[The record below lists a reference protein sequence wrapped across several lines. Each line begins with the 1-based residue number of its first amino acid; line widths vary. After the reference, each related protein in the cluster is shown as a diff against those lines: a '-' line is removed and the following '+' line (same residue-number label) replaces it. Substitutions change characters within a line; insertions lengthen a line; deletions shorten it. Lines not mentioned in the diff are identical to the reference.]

1 MKAGEKMASKESCIA
16 VFDSGVGG
24 ISVLRELVK
33 SMPQEKFLYFGDSA
47 NAPYGEKSAEAVR
60 ELTEQAAQMLLAR
73 DAKALVV
80 ACNTATAAAI
90 THLRERYPDTI
101 IIGIEPALKPATD
114 RYPTGRIGIMATQV
128 TLQEEKLAHQ
138 LERFPEAR
146 VERIPA
152 TGLVELI
159 ESGVTEGE
167 QVEALL
173 RKILA
178 PYVGKLDALVLGCT
192 HYPFVKPT
200 IAKILGEETEL
211 FDGGEGTARH
221 TQKLLEQAGLLRD
234 GDGSV
239 TIENSLGTADI
250 LAFSCRLLEENL

>member
-1 MKAGEKMASKESCIA
+1 MATGDSYIA

-24 ISVLRELVK
+24 ISVLQELVK
-33 SMPQEKFLYFGDSA
+33 CMPQEKFLYFGDSA
-47 NAPYGEKSAEAVR
+47 NAPYGEKSADRVR
-60 ELTEQAAQMLLAR
+60 QLTLQAADMLLRR
-73 DAKALVV
+73 DMKALVV

-90 THLRERYPDTI
+90 TLLRERYPDTI
-101 IIGIEPALKPATD
+101 IIGIEPALKLAAD
-114 RYPTGRIGIMATQV
+114 RFPTGTIGIMATHV

-159 ESGVTEGE
+159 ESGVTDGPETD
-167 QVEALL
+167 ALL
-173 RKILA
+173 HRILD

-192 HYPFVKPT
+192 HYPFVKT
-200 IAKILGEETEL
+200 AIAKILGEKTVL

-234 GDGSV
+234 GNGSV
-239 TIENSLGTADI
+239 TIENSLGSAQM
-250 LAFSCRLLEENL
+250 LAFSYRLLGENL